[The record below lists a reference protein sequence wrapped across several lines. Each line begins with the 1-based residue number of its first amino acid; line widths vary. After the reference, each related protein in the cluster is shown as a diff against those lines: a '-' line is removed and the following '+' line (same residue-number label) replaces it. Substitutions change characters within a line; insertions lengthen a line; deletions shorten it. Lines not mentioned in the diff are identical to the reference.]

1 MNKIII
7 GIVAIGI
14 MSVVGV
20 KYFGVF
26 DTTVE
31 AVKKEVVAEEV
42 PEWQT
47 DEDAIK
53 AAQAVIEKKEWEAEL
68 LEVQSAIN
76 TLTKRRE
83 DLEKNLGTY

>member
-1 MNKIII
+1 MNKVII

-14 MSVVGV
+14 MSVIGV
-20 KYFGVF
+20 EYSGVF

-31 AVKKEVVAEEV
+31 AVKKEVVREV
-42 PEWQT
+42 PRHEIRA
-47 DEDAIK
+47 DAVK
-53 AAQAVIEKKEWEAEL
+53 AAQDVIEKKEWEEEL

-83 DLEKNLGTY
+83 ELEKNLVTY

>member
-76 TLTKRRE
+76 TLTERRE
-83 DLEKNLGTY
+83 ELEKNLGTY

>member
-31 AVKKEVVAEEV
+31 AVKKEVVKEV
-42 PEWQT
+42 PRHET
-47 DEDAIK
+47 DADAVK
-53 AAQAVIEKKEWEAEL
+53 AAKDVIEKKDWEAEL